1 MRKYYPGITLFK
13 LIGSLLVVLTHIKLP
28 LIYAQLNKNIAGL
41 HNFVAVIVPCF
52 YVVSGFLAYQGWFN
66 SKNRH
71 LYIRRYLMW
80 IFSVYII
87 FFLFYII
94 EHTLPLFWHYGFI
107 PHFLFDQFKD
117 LLEKFFIKGPNPALW
132 FVPPLFFG
140 VIVSYYF
147 ITRKKIRL
155 VIVLASSGF
164 IFAQFLSG
172 TLRVLLESFISST
185 ANILNIHIIRL
196 SVQYLGFGLP
206 FVLTGVL
213 LGKYETAFL
222 QTKANLLWSIT
233 LASVLIEGIYLH
245 YFVVGT
251 YHYQLIFSMIPIAI
265 LTFYNILNIKADGIR
280 QYHKFL
286 NAYTIIIYFCHFYL
300 ISINLQILGLK
311 LPDVTTQ
318 QSGLC
323 LLLTFMEC
331 LVLTA
336 LVFYIKG
343 SLNIPLKKI
352 LSRT

>member
-52 YVVSGFLAYQGWFN
+52 YVVSGFLAYQGWSN
-66 SKNRH
+66 SKNRP
-71 LYIRRYLMW
+71 LYIRRYLTW
-80 IFSVYII
+80 IFSVYSI
-87 FFLFYII
+87 FFLFYVI
-94 EHTLPLFWHYGFI
+94 ENTMPLFWHYGFI
-107 PHFLFDQFKD
+107 LHLIAEQTKD

-140 VIVSYYF
+140 IIVSYYLV
-147 ITRKKIRL
+147 TRNKIKL
-155 VIVLASSGF
+155 ALVLAATGF
-164 IFAQFLSG
+164 FVAQFLSG
-172 TLRVLLESFISST
+172 TLRVVLESYVGST
-185 ANILNIHIIRL
+185 ANLFSLHAKNILVN
-196 SVQYLGFGLP
+196 YLGYGFL
-206 FVLTGVL
+206 FVL
-213 LGKYETAFL
+213 LGVLIGKFETAFL
-222 QTKANLLWSIT
+222 KIKPLHIWLIT
-233 LASVLIEGIYLH
+233 LVCVVAEGLYLH
-245 YFVVGT
+245 YHVVGLFR
-251 YHYQLIFSMIPIAI
+251 YHIIFSMIPITI
-265 LTFYNILNIKADGIR
+265 LTFYNILNIKADRIR
-280 QYHKFL
+280 QHHKFL
-286 NAYTIIIYFCHFYL
+286 NAYTVIIYFCHFYL